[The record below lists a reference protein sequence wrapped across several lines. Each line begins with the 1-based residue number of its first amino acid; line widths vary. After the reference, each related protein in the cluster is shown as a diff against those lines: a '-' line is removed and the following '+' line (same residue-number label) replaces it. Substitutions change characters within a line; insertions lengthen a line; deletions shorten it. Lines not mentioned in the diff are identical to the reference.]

1 MSRTVKTIK
10 SAPLATV
17 TDEYSE
23 SDEDIQLTTNKMQ
36 SVVIEHAPKPKRTL
50 NLSDAERERRRQ
62 SMIKTREARQQK
74 IEEKRRLEE
83 EYIRQKEDEVQD
95 KILKKAMQLK
105 KKKEKELYNQI
116 LQEEI
121 NVNKVSKPTA
131 SSLAGMQPKQSK
143 KKQPKVV
150 YVAESESESESD
162 TESDEEDIVYV
173 KKKRPVKPKKEV
185 REHPT
190 EQIQQPIQQQ
200 PIQQYHRPFRVC

>member
-121 NVNKVSKPTA
+121 NVNKVSKP
-131 SSLAGMQPKQSK
+131 KQSK